1 MLCVHKPFIQLLIY
15 NLQTKDRLRGVVLW
29 ILDTKHLHQMQPRN
43 VPPIPPPPRHVIQ
56 DIFLGGGGGLVVEK
70 QTLCTLHL
78 FGNNMAEFIMKL
90 M

>member
-43 VPPIPPPPRHVIQ
+43 VPPIPPPQTCDPRY
-56 DIFLGGGGGLVVEK
+56 FFWGGGGLVVEK